1 MKQIPRYK
9 KSNLLPQKQREQLII
24 QSAEKANLIMSICV
38 LADCFGFGKKR
49 INDFLDRYVE
59 LAKSFEYDN
68 ENLND
73 INEQLWK
80 RFGIKIM

>member
-1 MKQIPRYK
+1 MKTLPRYK

-49 INDFLDRYVE
+49 INDFVDKYVK